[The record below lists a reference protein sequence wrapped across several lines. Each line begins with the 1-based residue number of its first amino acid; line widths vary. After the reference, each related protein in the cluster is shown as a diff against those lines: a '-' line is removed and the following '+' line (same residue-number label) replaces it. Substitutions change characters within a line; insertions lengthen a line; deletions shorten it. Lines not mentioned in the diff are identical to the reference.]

1 MILLFL
7 ILFLFNFTLKYNNEQ
22 YINEFLLED
31 VYFLLNL
38 ILILKI
44 LLLMLKIMKIKIILL
59 HQKVLIILKKI
70 IQLKIFKKIKNR
82 ILNKK
87 LMKN

>member
-22 YINEFLLED
+22 YFNEFLLED
-31 VYFLLNL
+31 VNFLLNL

-70 IQLKIFKKIKNR
+70 IQLKIFKKIKNL

>member
-22 YINEFLLED
+22 YFNEFLLED

>member
-70 IQLKIFKKIKNR
+70 LNGFQECL
-82 ILNKK
+82 ILQTYY
-87 LMKN
+87 LQSQQC